1 MESDSDKDQVKDV
14 DNDDLANSKEV
25 EHGES
30 ANPKEP
36 GNMKPRPP
44 RRRRI
49 WIRLLVWAIV
59 LAVLWWLV
67 KTFPTGWGPRLAVAV
82 ARHVLPHGE
91 GYENEIAVERIS
103 LKGVQVGKVRLGG
116 LPAAPSLESA
126 EIRYTLPGL
135 MRKRIDSAKVS
146 GFTIKPE
153 YKVPNLTFASKAF
166 VGEKVVNPDPLQGWT
181 IGVAEGDTGVIDFA
195 PLLTPQVRAIFPS
208 TTLRGQI
215 RLEHGATGYAGRIDG
230 DFWGGAL
237 AGRLDYIPEKRVGSI
252 AASLMPRFAPAKAIQ
267 PGDLTAKLTFGI
279 TSAGGYGVAAKGT
292 IACSDGSVEADVRAD
307 VAPAGIDIAAEVSR
321 RELNEQTPLL
331 ASLLSLAAIPPT
343 VTDIA
348 FSAAAQ
354 GSFRLGVT
362 NALPQWTLETRLRNG
377 SASMKSGGIPMSL
390 SGASGTLVMK
400 GIGPHFDIMPM
411 PFSFT
416 NAAIATVSLDAG
428 RAIMLADQESLVI
441 SEGSVGFCGGFI
453 RLYALYLS
461 FKRLSTGFTVFVDGV
476 EVEKFLTM
484 FPQLAGT
491 TATGRLYGRIPLYI
505 FQNGSEIRLRDS
517 FLYTP
522 PGDVGKIC
530 VGDAERVAELLAS
543 GGLPQEIAANLGKAL
558 RNLDY
563 DVLRLDLQQPRGGGD
578 GKLIIRLRG
587 ESREGKTVTPVDV
600 NISLNGALEKVL
612 NYALKAAKL
621 KGK

>member
-1 MESDSDKDQVKDV
+1 MKSDDKSIEQSEVAEEKTPVATEAQVP
-14 DNDDLANSKEV
+14 S
-25 EHGES
+25 S
-30 ANPKEP
+30 
-36 GNMKPRPP
+36 PRS
-44 RRRRI
+44 RRWRVVRRFVI
-49 WIRLLVWAIV
+49 WALV
-59 LAVLWWLV
+59 LAALWWIV

-82 ARHVLPHGE
+82 VRHVLPHGE

-103 LKGVQVGKVRLGG
+103 LRRVKVGKVRLGG
-116 LPAAPSLESA
+116 LPTAPSFESA
-126 EIRYTLPGL
+126 EIRYTLSGL

-166 VGEKVVNPDPLQGWT
+166 VGEKAVNPDPLQGWT
-181 IGVAEGDTGVIDFA
+181 IGFAEGDTGVIDFA
-195 PLLTPQVRAIFPS
+195 PLLTPQVRAIFPA
-208 TTLRGQI
+208 TTMRGQI

-230 DFWGGAL
+230 DFWGGML
-237 AGRLDYIPEKRVGSI
+237 AGRFDYVPETRGGSI
-252 AASLMPRFAPAKAIQ
+252 AASLMPRLAPAKAVQ
-267 PGDLTAKLTFGI
+267 PGGLTAKMTFDI

-307 VAPAGIDIAAEVSR
+307 VAPTGIDIAAEVSR
-321 RELNEQTPLL
+321 RELNERTPLL
-331 ASLLSLAAIPPT
+331 ASLLSLAEVPPS

-362 NALPQWTLETRLRNG
+362 NSLPQWTLETRLRNG
-377 SASMKSGGIPMSL
+377 SASMNSGGIPMSV

-416 NAAIATVSLDAG
+416 NAAIATVSFDAG
-428 RAIMLADQESLVI
+428 RAVMLADQESLVI

-491 TATGRLYGRIPLYI
+491 TATGRLFGRIPLYI

-530 VGDAERVAELLAS
+530 VGDAERVSALLAS
-543 GGLPQEIAANLGKAL
+543 GGLPQEVADNLGKAL

-563 DVLRLDLQQPRGGGD
+563 DVLRFDLQQPRGGGD
-578 GKLIIRLRG
+578 GKLVIRLNG
-587 ESREGKTVTPVDV
+587 KSREGKTVTPVDV

>member
-1 MESDSDKDQVKDV
+1 MKSDDKRVEQTEDTEEKAPVTT
-14 DNDDLANSKEV
+14 EV
-25 EHGES
+25 P
-30 ANPKEP
+30 AT
-36 GNMKPRPP
+36 PRPRP
-44 RRRRI
+44 RWRRVVRRFVI
-49 WIRLLVWAIV
+49 WVLV
-59 LAVLWWLV
+59 LAAFWWLV
-67 KTFPTGWGPRLAVAV
+67 KTFPTGWGPRLAVA
-82 ARHVLPHGE
+82 ASNHFLPHGE
-91 GYENEIAVERIS
+91 GYQNEISVERIA
-103 LKGVQVGKVRLGG
+103 LDGVKVGKVRLGG
-116 LPAAPSLESA
+116 MPTAPSFDSA
-126 EIRYTLPGL
+126 EIRYSLSGL
-135 MRKRIDSAKVS
+135 MRKRIDSATVS
-146 GFTIKPE
+146 GLTISPE
-153 YKVPNLTFASKAF
+153 YKVPNFSMASKAF
-166 VGEKVVNPDPLQGWT
+166 AGEKVVNPDPLQGWT
-181 IGVAEGDTGVIDFA
+181 IGVIEGDTGVIDFS

-208 TTLRGQI
+208 TVS
-215 RLEHGATGYAGRIDG
+215 RLQMRVEHGATGYSGRIDG

-237 AGRLDYIPEKRVGSI
+237 AGRLDYIPESRSGSI
-252 AASLMPRFAPAKAIQ
+252 ADSYMPRFAPAKARQ
-267 PGDLTAKLTFGI
+267 LGELTAKMSFDV
-279 TSAGGYGVAAKGT
+279 TSDGGYGVAAKGT

-307 VAPAGIDIAAEVSR
+307 VAPAGIDIAAEISR

-331 ASLLSLAAIPPT
+331 ASLLSLAEVPPSI
-343 VTDIA
+343 TDIA

-362 NALPQWTLETRLRNG
+362 NSLPQWTLETKLRDG
-377 SASMKSGGIPMSL
+377 RASMKSGGIPMSL
-390 SGASGTLVMK
+390 SGASGTLKMR

-491 TATGRLYGRIPLYI
+491 TATGRLFGRIPLYI
-505 FQNGSEIRLRDS
+505 FQNGAEIRLRDS

-522 PGDVGKIC
+522 PGDIGKIC
-530 VGDAERVAELLAS
+530 VGDAERVEEMLVS
-543 GGLPQEIAANLGKAL
+543 GGLPRPVAANLGKAL

-563 DVLRLDLQQPRGGGD
+563 TVLRMDLQQPRGGGD
-578 GKLIIRLRG
+578 GKLLIRLLG
-587 ESREGKTVTPVDV
+587 ESREGKTITPVDV

>member
-1 MESDSDKDQVKDV
+1 MSSV
-14 DNDDLANSKEV
+14 ANQET
-25 EHGES
+25 E
-30 ANPKEP
+30 AR
-36 GNMKPRPP
+36 PRPK
-44 RRRRI
+44 RRLWRCLAI
-49 WIRLLVWAIV
+49 WVPV
-59 LAVLWWLV
+59 LAVIFALAA
-67 KTFPTGWGPRLAVAV
+67 TFPSGWGPRLARAAV
-82 ARHVLPHGE
+82 CHFLPHAD
-91 GYENEIAVERIS
+91 GYENEIAIERIA
-103 LKGVQVGKVRLGG
+103 LGGVKVGKVRLGA
-116 LPAAPSLESA
+116 LPTAPSFDSA
-126 EIRYTLPGL
+126 EIRYTLSGL

-153 YKVPNLTFASKAF
+153 YKVPNLAFASKAF

-195 PLLTPQVRAIFPS
+195 PLLTPQVRAIFPA
-208 TTLRGQI
+208 TTMRGKI
-215 RLEHGATGYAGRIDG
+215 RLEHGAAGYVGRIDG

-237 AGRLDYIPEKRVGSI
+237 AGRLDYVPEARCGNI
-252 AASLMPRFAPAKAIQ
+252 AASLAPRFASAKAIQ
-267 PGDLTAKLTFGI
+267 PGDLKAKMAFNV

-292 IACSDGSVEADVRAD
+292 IACADGSVEADVRAD

-321 RELNEQTPLL
+321 RELNERTPLL
-331 ASLLSLAAIPPT
+331 ASLLSLAEVPPSI
-343 VTDIA
+343 TDIA

-390 SGASGTLVMK
+390 GGASGILRMK

-411 PFSFT
+411 PFAFT

-441 SEGSVGFCGGFI
+441 SEGSVGFCGGFV

-484 FPQLAGT
+484 FPQLEGT
-491 TATGRLYGRIPLYI
+491 SATGRLYGRIPLYI

-530 VGDAERVAELLAS
+530 VGDAERVSALLAS
-543 GGLPQEIAANLGKAL
+543 GGLPQEVADNLGKAL

-563 DVLRLDLQQPRGGGD
+563 DVLRFDLQQPRGGGD
-578 GKLIIRLRG
+578 GKLVIRLNG
-587 ESREGKTVTPVDV
+587 KSREGKTITPVDV
-600 NISLNGALEKVL
+600 NISLNGALEKIL

>member
-1 MESDSDKDQVKDV
+1 MR
-14 DNDDLANSKEV
+14 LA
-25 EHGES
+25 
-30 ANPKEP
+30 
-36 GNMKPRPP
+36 
-44 RRRRI
+44 I
-49 WIRLLVWAIV
+49 WALVLVA
-59 LAVLWWLV
+59 LWWLAR
-67 KTFPTGWGPRLAVAV
+67 TFPAGWGPRLAVA
-82 ARHVLPHGE
+82 AAHHFLPHGE
-91 GYENEIAVERIS
+91 GYVNEIAVERIS
-103 LKGVQVGKVRLGG
+103 PYGVKIGRVCLGG
-116 LPAAPSLESA
+116 MPTKPSFESA
-126 EIRYTLPGL
+126 ELRFTPLGL
-135 MRKRIDSAKVS
+135 LRKRIDSAKVS
-146 GFTIKPE
+146 GFTFKPD
-153 YKVPNLTFASKAF
+153 YAVPNFRMATKAF
-166 VGEKVVNPDPLQGWT
+166 AGEISVNPDPLQGWT
-181 IGVAEGDTGVIDFA
+181 IGSAEAKTGLIDFG
-195 PLLTPQVRAIFPS
+195 PLLTPQTRVLFPS
-208 TTLRGQI
+208 SFL
-215 RLEHGATGYAGRIDG
+215 HGRIRIEHDSGGYDG
-230 DFWGGAL
+230 RIEGILFGGSVS
-237 AGRLDYIPEKRVGSI
+237 GRLGYMPETRSGSVV
-252 AASLMPRFAPAKAIQ
+252 ATFSPRFAPANARQ
-267 PGDLTAKLTFGI
+267 LGDLTARMEFDV

-331 ASLLSLAAIPPT
+331 ASLLSLAEVPPS

-362 NALPQWTLETRLRNG
+362 NSLPQWTLETKLRNG

-416 NAAIATVSLDAG
+416 NAAIATVSFDAG

-461 FKRLSTGFTVFVDGV
+461 FKRLSTGFTVFIDGV

-530 VGDAERVAELLAS
+530 VGDSGRVAEMLAS
-543 GGLPQEIAANLGKAL
+543 GGLPQEVAANLGKAL

-563 DVLRLDLQQPRGGGD
+563 DVLRFDLRQSQGGGD
-578 GKLIIRLRG
+578 GKLVIRLNG

-600 NISLNGALEKVL
+600 NISLNGALEKIL
-612 NYALKAAKL
+612 NFALKTAKL

>member
-1 MESDSDKDQVKDV
+1 
-14 DNDDLANSKEV
+14 
-25 EHGES
+25 
-30 ANPKEP
+30 
-36 GNMKPRPP
+36 MKLRKTLI
-44 RRRRI
+44 RI
-49 WIRLLVWAIV
+49 AIWV
-59 LAVLWWLV
+59 PILAVLLWLAR
-67 KTFPTGWGPRLAVAV
+67 TFPTGWGPRLAVAV
-82 ARHVLPHGE
+82 ASHFLPHGE
-91 GYENEIAVERIS
+91 GYQNEIAIERIS
-103 LKGVQVGKVRLGG
+103 LDGVKVGKVRLGG
-116 LPAAPSLESA
+116 LPTAPSFESA
-126 EIRYTLPGL
+126 EIRYTLSGL

-195 PLLTPQVRAIFPS
+195 PLLTPQVCAIFPS
-208 TTLRGQI
+208 TTMRGQI
-215 RLEHGATGYAGRIDG
+215 RLEHGATGYSGRVDG

-237 AGRLDYIPEKRVGSI
+237 TGRLDYVPETRSGSI
-252 AASLMPRFAPAKAIQ
+252 AVSLMPRFAPPKAIQ
-267 PGDLTAKLTFGI
+267 PGDLTAKMAFNV
-279 TSAGGYGVAAKGT
+279 TSAGGYGVVAKGT

-321 RELNEQTPLL
+321 RELNERTPLL
-331 ASLLSLAAIPPT
+331 ASLLSVAEVPPSI
-343 VTDIA
+343 TDIA

-362 NALPQWTLETRLRNG
+362 NSLPQWTLETRFRDG
-377 SASMKSGGIPMSL
+377 AASMKSGGIPMSL
-390 SGASGTLVMK
+390 SGAAGILVMK

-441 SEGSVGFCGGFI
+441 SEGSVGFCGGYI

-484 FPQLAGT
+484 FPELEGT

-530 VGDAERVAELLAS
+530 VGDAARVEELLVS
-543 GGLPQEIAANLGKAL
+543 GGLPREIAANLGNAL

-563 DVLRLDLQQPRGGGD
+563 DVLRFDLQQPRGGGD

-587 ESREGKTVTPVDV
+587 KSREGKTITPVDV

-612 NYALKAAKL
+612 NYSLKAAKL

>member
-1 MESDSDKDQVKDV
+1 
-14 DNDDLANSKEV
+14 
-25 EHGES
+25 
-30 ANPKEP
+30 
-36 GNMKPRPP
+36 MKLKKTLI
-44 RRRRI
+44 RI
-49 WIRLLVWAIV
+49 AIWV
-59 LAVLWWLV
+59 PILAVLLWLAR
-67 KTFPTGWGPRLAVAV
+67 TFPTGWGPRLVVAV
-82 ARHVLPHGE
+82 ARHFLPHGE
-91 GYENEIAVERIS
+91 GYENELAVERIS
-103 LKGVQVGKVRLGG
+103 LSGVKVGKVRLGG
-116 LPAAPSLESA
+116 LPTAPSFESA
-126 EIRYTLPGL
+126 EIRYTLSGL
-135 MRKRIDSAKVS
+135 MRKSIDSAKVS

-181 IGVAEGDTGVIDFA
+181 IGLAEGDTGVIDFA

-208 TTLRGQI
+208 TTMRGQI

-230 DFWGGAL
+230 DFWGGVL
-237 AGRLDYIPEKRVGSI
+237 AGRIDYVPETRGGSI
-252 AASLMPRFAPAKAIQ
+252 AASLAPRFAPAKAVQ
-267 PGDLTAKLTFGI
+267 PGDLTARMTFDI
-279 TSAGGYGVAAKGT
+279 TSDGGYGVAAKGT

-331 ASLLSLAAIPPT
+331 ASLLSLAEIPPT

-362 NALPQWTLETRLRNG
+362 NSLPQWTLETRLRNG
-377 SASMKSGGIPMSL
+377 SASMTSGGIPMSL
-390 SGASGTLVMK
+390 GGASGTLVMK

-416 NAAIATVSLDAG
+416 NAAIATVSFDAG

-484 FPQLAGT
+484 FPELEGT
-491 TATGRLYGRIPLYI
+491 TATGRLFGRIPLYI

-530 VGDAERVAELLAS
+530 VGDAERVGALLAS
-543 GGLPQEIAANLGKAL
+543 GGLPQEVADNLGKAL

-563 DVLRLDLQQPRGGGD
+563 NVLRLDLQQPRGGGD
-578 GKLIIRLRG
+578 GKLLIRLRG

>member
-1 MESDSDKDQVKDV
+1 MKSRKTIVRIAIWV
-14 DNDDLANSKEV
+14 PILA
-25 EHGES
+25 
-30 ANPKEP
+30 A
-36 GNMKPRPP
+36 
-44 RRRRI
+44 
-49 WIRLLVWAIV
+49 LL
-59 LAVLWWLV
+59 WLTV
-67 KTFPTGWGPRLAVAV
+67 TFPTGWGPRLAGAV
-82 ARHVLPHGE
+82 VRHFLPHGD
-91 GYENEIAVERIS
+91 GYENEIDVERITPY
-103 LKGVQVGKVRLGG
+103 GVKVGRVRLGG
-116 LPAAPSLESA
+116 LPTMPSFEAAEL
-126 EIRYTLPGL
+126 RFTPGGL
-135 MRKRIDSAKVS
+135 LHKRIESAKVS
-146 GFTIKPE
+146 GFTVKPD
-153 YKVPNLTFASKAF
+153 YAVPNFTMPAKAF
-166 VGEKVVNPDPLQGWT
+166 AGEITVNPDPLQGWT
-181 IGVAEGDTGVIDFA
+181 IAFAEANTGPIDFG
-195 PLLTPQVRAIFPS
+195 PLLSPQVRAFLPS
-208 TTLRGQI
+208 SFLQARI
-215 RLEHGATGYAGRIDG
+215 HLEHGAGGYDGRVEG
-230 DFWGGAL
+230 VLLGGSL
-237 AGRLDYIPEKRVGSI
+237 TGRLGYIPETRAGSVS
-252 AASLMPRFAPAKAIQ
+252 ATYSPRFAPPNALQ
-267 PGDLTAKLTFGI
+267 PGDLTAKIAFDV

-292 IACSDGSVEADVRAD
+292 LACSDGSVEADVRAD

-321 RELNEQTPLL
+321 RELNERTPLL
-331 ASLLSLAAIPPT
+331 ASLLSLAEVPPSI
-343 VTDIA
+343 TDIA

-377 SASMKSGGIPMSL
+377 AASMNSGGIPMSL
-390 SGASGTLVMK
+390 GGASGILRMK

-416 NAAIATVSLDAG
+416 NAAIATISLDAG

-441 SEGSVGFCGGFI
+441 SEGSVGFCGGFV

-505 FQNGSEIRLRDS
+505 FQNGSEIRLQDS

-522 PGDVGKIC
+522 PGDIGKIC
-530 VGDAERVAELLAS
+530 VGDAARVEEMLVS
-543 GGLPQEIAANLGKAL
+543 GGLPREVAANLGKAL

-563 DVLRLDLQQPRGGGD
+563 DVLRFDLQQPRGGGD

-612 NYALKAAKL
+612 NFALKTAKM

>member
-1 MESDSDKDQVKDV
+1 
-14 DNDDLANSKEV
+14 
-25 EHGES
+25 
-30 ANPKEP
+30 
-36 GNMKPRPP
+36 MKYKKTLI
-44 RRRRI
+44 RI
-49 WIRLLVWAIV
+49 AIWV
-59 LAVLWWLV
+59 PILAVLLWLAR
-67 KTFPTGWGPRLAVAV
+67 TFPTGWGPRLVVAA
-82 ARHVLPHGE
+82 ARYFLPHGE
-91 GYENEIAVERIS
+91 GYENELAVERIS
-103 LKGVQVGKVRLGG
+103 LSGVKVGKVRLGG
-116 LPAAPSLESA
+116 LPTAPSFESA
-126 EIRYTLPGL
+126 EIRYTLSGL
-135 MRKRIDSAKVS
+135 MRKRIDSATVS

-208 TTLRGQI
+208 TTMRGQI

-230 DFWGGAL
+230 DFWGGVL
-237 AGRLDYIPEKRVGSI
+237 AGRLDYVSETRSGSI
-252 AASLMPRFAPAKAIQ
+252 AASLAPRFAPAKAIP
-267 PGDLTAKLTFGI
+267 PGDLTAKMTFNV
-279 TSAGGYGVAAKGT
+279 TSDGGYGVVAKGT
-292 IACSDGSVEADVRAD
+292 IACSDGSVEADVRGD
-307 VAPAGIDIAAEVSR
+307 VAPTGIDIAAEVSR

-331 ASLLSLAAIPPT
+331 ASLLSLAEVPPT
-343 VTDIA
+343 ITDIA
-348 FSAAAQ
+348 FSAVTQ

-476 EVEKFLTM
+476 EVEKLLTM
-484 FPQLAGT
+484 FPELEGT
-491 TATGRLYGRIPLYI
+491 TATGRLFGRIPLYI

-530 VGDAERVAELLAS
+530 VGDAERVSALLAS

-578 GKLIIRLRG
+578 GKLLIRRRG

-600 NISLNGALEKVL
+600 NISLNGALEKIL